1 MRRGAAL
8 ALAAVGLLLALWSVG
23 AAAAGGETKL
33 GVRATEWNLLLSRAA
48 VDPGDAEI
56 SYQNAGE
63 DPHDLRLRRKGSA
76 RVHSIAELQPS
87 EVAELDLRLRRDS
100 RYVMWCSTLDGVH
113 RELGMEATL
122 RVRRR

>member
-1 MRRGAAL
+1 MRGSAAL
-8 ALAAVGLLLALWSVG
+8 ALAAVGLLCALS
-23 AAAAGGETKL
+23 AAGSAVAGAETKI
-33 GVRATEWNLLLSRAA
+33 GVRAEEWNLILSRAA

-56 SYQNAGE
+56 EYQNAGE
-63 DPHDLRLRRKGSA
+63 DPHDLRLRRKGTS
-76 RVHSIAELQPS
+76 RVHSVAELQPS

-100 RYVMWCSTLDGVH
+100 RYVMWCSTLDGLH